1 MEETKN
7 SQPLP
12 AASITKR
19 HRKMARRIRRK
30 RKGSLPPHLKT
41 VNEHAAGIDVGSR
54 QHSVAVP
61 VGSCAP
67 GDEVLFF
74 DTFTPDLNALADWLE
89 RCSVDTVAME
99 STGVY
104 WIPLYE
110 LLVER
115 GFEVLLV
122 DTSQIK
128 YAPGRKTDYLDCQWI
143 QKLHTFGLLTGA
155 FRPDNEICQLRG
167 YVRQRS
173 MLVVEGSKPVQH
185 IQKALEQMNVKLTS
199 VLRDVMGKTGLSIIE
214 AILDGQRTPEE
225 LARFR
230 HANCKEDAS
239 TFVKALQGN
248 WREEH
253 LFSLRQS
260 LDLWRYYKT
269 KIKECDIEIE
279 KLLGDQFDLSG
290 GKELA
295 PRKTKRPNRR
305 NELSFDGRTL
315 LYQMIGVD
323 LTEIEG
329 IEESTALTIIS
340 EIGTDMNPWG
350 NAKRFASWL
359 KLCPGNNKTGGY
371 NKSGRN
377 RKSANRA
384 AQALRLAAQ
393 TVARSKTSLGAFYRR
408 KAATRGSS
416 IAIKATAHKLA
427 VIVYSMLK
435 YGTEYVTRSQ
445 EQYEQQYRNRQ
456 LRNLKRQAKRLGYQ
470 VLELPKTA

>member
-1 MEETKN
+1 M
-7 SQPLP
+7 
-12 AASITKR
+12 
-19 HRKMARRIRRK
+19 
-30 RKGSLPPHLKT
+30 PPHLET
-41 VNEHAAGIDVGSR
+41 VNEHAAGVDIGSR

-61 VGSCAP
+61 VGSCQP
-67 GDEVLFF
+67 GHEVLFF

-89 RCSVDTVAME
+89 KCNVDTVAME

-155 FRPDNEICQLRG
+155 FRPDNEICEMRG

-173 MLVVEGSKPVQH
+173 MLVEEGSKPVQH

-199 VLRDVMGKTGLSIIE
+199 VVRDVMGKTGLSIIE
-214 AILDGQRTPEE
+214 AILDGQRTPEK
-225 LARFR
+225 LAQLR
-230 HANCKEDAS
+230 HVNCKTDEA

-248 WREEH
+248 WRQEH
-253 LFSLRQS
+253 LFALRQS

-269 KIKECDIEIE
+269 KIRECNEEIE
-279 KLLGDQFDLSG
+279 KYLGDQYDLSG
-290 GKELA
+290 GQKLT

-315 LYQMIGVD
+315 LYQMTGVD
-323 LTEIEG
+323 LTAVEG
-329 IEESTALTIIS
+329 IEESTALTLIS
-340 EIGTDMNPWG
+340 EIGTDMTLWG
-350 NAKRFASWL
+350 NSKRFSSWL
-359 KLCPGNNKTGGY
+359 KLCPGNNKSGGY
-371 NKSGRN
+371 NKSGKN

-393 TVARSKTSLGAFYRR
+393 TVGRSNTALGAFYRR

-427 VIVYSMLK
+427 VIVYNMLR
-435 YGTEYVTRSQ
+435 YGTDYVARSQ
-445 EQYEQQYRNRQ
+445 EQYEEQYRKRQ
-456 LRNLKRQAKRLGYQ
+456 LRNLKRQAKRFGY
-470 VLELPKTA
+470 ELSQLQETA